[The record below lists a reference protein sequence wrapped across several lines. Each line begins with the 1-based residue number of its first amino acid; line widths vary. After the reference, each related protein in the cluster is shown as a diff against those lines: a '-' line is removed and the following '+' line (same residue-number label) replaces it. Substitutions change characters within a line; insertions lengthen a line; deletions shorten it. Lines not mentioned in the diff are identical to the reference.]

1 MITQTDINNWNK
13 ELIKLWNQNV
23 GNQHLAPLY
32 SPCFPDLR
40 NSLEEES
47 KKPDLLLIIGRN
59 PSYSTKNWLG
69 IFNNNSMQGY
79 QNLQTL
85 KNNIIAA
92 STLNQKQQLI
102 DAYFDFKNF
111 NPGKIQGLNFLDGLC
126 TGPGGVPY
134 YQRIEEL
141 VNNTGLNWSHLDLY
155 YYRETDQ
162 KKFDNR
168 IKKCPDFF
176 KEQLKITKEIIYNFN
191 DISMILVANAK
202 ASDEFKKMYAGS
214 IYYPLNPLLGTYIM
228 NLKNKKV
235 PVFFSSM
242 LSGQGAIDK
251 GSFERLKWHITAL
264 ATIRCVFV

>member
-1 MITQTDINNWNK
+1 MITQTLINNWNN

-155 YYRETDQ
+155 YYRETVQ
-162 KKFDNR
+162 KQFNNR
-168 IKKCPDFF
+168 IKKCPNFF
-176 KEQLKITKEIIYNFN
+176 KDQLDITRQIIDKFD

-202 ASDEFKKMYAGS
+202 ASDEFKKMYKNS
-214 IYYPLNPLLGTYIM
+214 IYSLNTSLGTYIM
-228 NLKNKKV
+228 NLKNKEV
-235 PVFFSSM
+235 PVFFSGM
-242 LSGQGAIDK
+242 LSGQGAIDN
-251 GSFERLKWHITAL
+251 GSFERLIWHMAAL
-264 ATIRCVFV
+264 KAGKKMK